1 MFQQNILRYKKNVI
15 LRHGKAVRC
24 ATMAP
29 QGSECAVTDRNRED
43 EPVVIKKYANRRLYN
58 TATAS
63 FVRLDDLHR
72 MVKDGERFAVR
83 DEKSG
88 RDITASVLAQIIAE
102 EETRGNSVLPHEY
115 LRQVLKAYSEGG
127 GPQLAAYL
135 ERSMEAFANHQHN
148 VAEQMGKMLD
158 PGTAFDRMAD
168 MSRRN
173 LEEFQRSVAAFS
185 GQPAADADEE
195 EDTEP
200 LERKIRDLEERIA
213 ELERTL
219 QPDPPGGDG

>member
-1 MFQQNILRYKKNVI
+1 
-15 LRHGKAVRC
+15 
-24 ATMAP
+24 MA
-29 QGSECAVTDRNRED
+29 DRDPED

-72 MVKDGERFAVR
+72 MVKDGELFTVR
-83 DEKSG
+83 DEKTG

-115 LRQVLKAYSEGG
+115 LRQVLKAYSEGV

-135 ERSMEAFANHQHN
+135 ERGMEAFASHQHS
-148 VAEQMGKMLD
+148 VAEQMGKMFD

-173 LEEFQRSVAAFS
+173 LEEFQRSLATLS
-185 GQPAADADEE
+185 GQRPEPAADEG
-195 EDTEP
+195 DTEP
-200 LERKIRDLEERIA
+200 LERKIRELEERIA
-213 ELERTL
+213 ELERGRE
-219 QPDPPGGDG
+219 PGR

>member
-1 MFQQNILRYKKNVI
+1 
-15 LRHGKAVRC
+15 
-24 ATMAP
+24 MADANP
-29 QGSECAVTDRNRED
+29 DD

-72 MVKDGERFAVR
+72 MVRDGELFVVR
-83 DEKSG
+83 DDKTG

-115 LRQVLKAYSEGG
+115 LRQVLKAYSEGV

-135 ERSMEAFANHQHN
+135 ERSMEAFANHQQS
-148 VAEQMGKMLD
+148 VAEQVGKMFD

-173 LEEFQRSVAAFS
+173 LEEFQRSVAAFA
-185 GQPAADADEE
+185 GQQPAPPAGDG
-195 EDTEP
+195 DTEP

-213 ELERTL
+213 ELERGRE
-219 QPDPPGGDG
+219 PDPSRGGP

>member
-1 MFQQNILRYKKNVI
+1 
-15 LRHGKAVRC
+15 
-24 ATMAP
+24 MAR
-29 QGSECAVTDRNRED
+29 QGNERTVADGNPKD

-72 MVKDGERFAVR
+72 MVKDGELFVVR
-83 DEKSG
+83 DEKTG

-102 EETRGNSVLPHEY
+102 EETRGHSVLPHEY
-115 LRQVLKAYSEGG
+115 LRQALKAYSEGV
-127 GPQLAAYL
+127 GPQLAEYL
-135 ERSMEAFANHQHN
+135 ERGMEAFASHQQS
-148 VAEQMGKMLD
+148 VARQMGEMLD

-185 GQPAADADEE
+185 GQSMTHAAEE

-213 ELERTL
+213 ELERGR
-219 QPDPPGGDG
+219 QPNRPGGD

>member
-1 MFQQNILRYKKNVI
+1 
-15 LRHGKAVRC
+15 
-24 ATMAP
+24 MAEP
-29 QGSECAVTDRNRED
+29 NQED

-63 FVRLDDLHR
+63 FVRLDDLYR
-72 MVKDGERFAVR
+72 MVRDGELFVVR
-83 DEKSG
+83 DDKTG

-115 LRQVLKAYSEGG
+115 LRQVLKAYGEGV

-135 ERSMEAFANHQHN
+135 ERSMEAFANHQQS
-148 VAEQMGKMLD
+148 VAEQMGKMFD

-185 GQPAADADEE
+185 GQPMAPAAEE
-195 EDTEP
+195 GDTEP

-213 ELERTL
+213 ELERGRE
-219 QPDPPGGDG
+219 PRPSRDDG

>member
-1 MFQQNILRYKKNVI
+1 MP
-15 LRHGKAVRC
+15 A
-24 ATMAP
+24 
-29 QGSECAVTDRNRED
+29 RNTQD
-43 EPVVIKKYANRRLYN
+43 EPIVIKKYANRRLYN

-72 MVKDGERFAVR
+72 MVKDGELFVVR
-83 DEKSG
+83 DEKTG

-102 EETRGNSVLPHEY
+102 EETRGHSVLPHQY
-115 LRQVLKAYSEGG
+115 LRQVLKAYSEGV

-135 ERSMEAFANHQHN
+135 ERSMEAFASHQQS
-148 VAEQMGKMLD
+148 VARQMGEMLD

-173 LEEFQRSVAAFS
+173 LEEFQRSLAAFA
-185 GQPAADADEE
+185 GQPTQSEAGE

-200 LERKIRDLEERIA
+200 LERKIRDLEARIA
-213 ELERTL
+213 ELERSR
-219 QPDPPGGDG
+219 PPGPPRGDD

>member
-1 MFQQNILRYKKNVI
+1 
-15 LRHGKAVRC
+15 
-24 ATMAP
+24 MA
-29 QGSECAVTDRNRED
+29 DRNSED
-43 EPVVIKKYANRRLYN
+43 QPVVIKKYANRRLYN

-72 MVKDGERFAVR
+72 MVKDGEHFTVR
-83 DEKSG
+83 DEKTG

-102 EETRGNSVLPHEY
+102 EETRGNSVLPHAY
-115 LRQVLKAYSEGG
+115 LRQVLKAYSEGV

-135 ERSMEAFANHQHN
+135 ERSMEAFASHQQT

-173 LEEFQRSVAAFS
+173 LEEFQRSLAALS
-185 GQPAADADEE
+185 GQQPAPPAAKDDA
-195 EDTEP
+195 EP

-213 ELERTL
+213 ELERGR
-219 QPDPPGGDG
+219 DPGPSSGGR

>member
-1 MFQQNILRYKKNVI
+1 
-15 LRHGKAVRC
+15 
-24 ATMAP
+24 MADGNP
-29 QGSECAVTDRNRED
+29 KD

-58 TATAS
+58 TAAAS

-72 MVKDGERFAVR
+72 MVKDGELFVVR
-83 DEKSG
+83 DEKTG

-102 EETRGNSVLPHEY
+102 EETRGHSVLPHEY
-115 LRQVLKAYSEGG
+115 LRQALKAYSEGV
-127 GPQLAAYL
+127 GPQLAEYL
-135 ERSMEAFANHQHN
+135 ERGMEAFASHQQS
-148 VAEQMGKMLD
+148 VARQMGEMLD

-185 GQPAADADEE
+185 GQPMTHAAEE
-195 EDTEP
+195 EGTEP

-213 ELERTL
+213 ELERGR
-219 QPDPPGGDG
+219 QPNRPEGDG

>member
-1 MFQQNILRYKKNVI
+1 M
-15 LRHGKAVRC
+15 
-24 ATMAP
+24 P
-29 QGSECAVTDRNRED
+29 DRNAQD
-43 EPVVIKKYANRRLYN
+43 EPIVIKKYANRRLYN

-72 MVKDGERFAVR
+72 MVKDGELFVVR
-83 DEKSG
+83 DEKTG

-102 EETRGNSVLPHEY
+102 EETRGHSVLPHEY
-115 LRQVLKAYSEGG
+115 LRQVLKAYSEGV

-135 ERSMEAFANHQHN
+135 ERSMEAFASHQQS
-148 VAEQMGKMLD
+148 VARQMGEMLD

-173 LEEFQRSVAAFS
+173 LEEFQRSLATFA
-185 GQPAADADEE
+185 GQPTQSEAGE

-200 LERKIRDLEERIA
+200 LERKIRDLEARIA
-213 ELERTL
+213 ELERSR
-219 QPDPPGGDG
+219 PPGPPRDDD

>member
-1 MFQQNILRYKKNVI
+1 
-15 LRHGKAVRC
+15 
-24 ATMAP
+24 MADGNP
-29 QGSECAVTDRNRED
+29 KD

-72 MVKDGERFAVR
+72 MVKDGELFVVR
-83 DEKSG
+83 DEKTG

-102 EETRGNSVLPHEY
+102 EETRGHSVLPHEY
-115 LRQVLKAYSEGG
+115 LRQALKAYSEGV
-127 GPQLAAYL
+127 GPQLAKYL
-135 ERSMEAFANHQHN
+135 ERGMEAFASHQQS
-148 VAEQMGKMLD
+148 VARQMGEMLD

-173 LEEFQRSVAAFS
+173 LEEFQRSVVAFS
-185 GQPAADADEE
+185 GQPMTHAAEE
-195 EDTEP
+195 EGTEP

-213 ELERTL
+213 ELERGRE
-219 QPDPPGGDG
+219 PNRPGGD

>member
-1 MFQQNILRYKKNVI
+1 M
-15 LRHGKAVRC
+15 AV
-24 ATMAP
+24 
-29 QGSECAVTDRNRED
+29 QGSECAVAERNPED

-72 MVKDGERFAVR
+72 MVKDGELFTVR
-83 DEKSG
+83 DEKTG

-102 EETRGNSVLPHEY
+102 EETRGNSVLPHAY
-115 LRQVLKAYSEGG
+115 LRQVLKAYSEGV

-135 ERSMEAFANHQHN
+135 ERSMEAFASHQHS
-148 VAEQMGKMLD
+148 VAEQMGKMFD

-173 LEEFQRSVAAFS
+173 LEEFQRSLAALS
-185 GQPAADADEE
+185 GQQPAPPADEG
-195 EDTEP
+195 DTEP

-213 ELERTL
+213 ELER
-219 QPDPPGGDG
+219 GSSRGDR

>member
-1 MFQQNILRYKKNVI
+1 
-15 LRHGKAVRC
+15 
-24 ATMAP
+24 MAK
-29 QGSECAVTDRNRED
+29 RNPED
-43 EPVVIKKYANRRLYN
+43 ESVVIKKYANRRLYN
-58 TATAS
+58 TAIAS

-72 MVKDGERFAVR
+72 MVKDGELFVVR
-83 DEKSG
+83 DEKTG

-115 LRQVLKAYSEGG
+115 LRQVLKAYSEGV

-135 ERSMEAFANHQHN
+135 ERGMEAFATHQQS
-148 VAEQMGKMLD
+148 VAEQMEKMFD

-173 LEEFQRSVAAFS
+173 LEEFQRSLAALS
-185 GQPAADADEE
+185 GHQPGPAADEG
-195 EDTEP
+195 DTEP

-213 ELERTL
+213 ELER
-219 QPDPPGGDG
+219 GSSRGDG

>member
-1 MFQQNILRYKKNVI
+1 
-15 LRHGKAVRC
+15 
-24 ATMAP
+24 MAEP
-29 QGSECAVTDRNRED
+29 NQED

-72 MVKDGERFAVR
+72 MVRDGELFVVR
-83 DEKSG
+83 DDKTG

-115 LRQVLKAYSEGG
+115 LRQVLKAYGEGV

-135 ERSMEAFANHQHN
+135 ERSMEAFANHQQS
-148 VAEQMGKMLD
+148 VAEQMGKMFD

-185 GQPAADADEE
+185 GQPMAPAAEE
-195 EDTEP
+195 GDTEP

-213 ELERTL
+213 ELERGRE
-219 QPDPPGGDG
+219 PRPSRDDG